1 MASFS
6 DKCFSLLP
14 TKFIWKYQD
23 SNSTNQKFD
32 RTSTRKL
39 ESAFKKNG
47 SDGSLDVKMKGKT
60 YSCSFTTMT
69 WKEDASSSS
78 NRGYRNNRERHITRT
93 PDINSQLQMLMDV
106 EDDKETYLKTHRT
119 TVSPL
124 SIYSFTTHLEPPCTH
139 ITTTTTTTSKSL
151 YPNYSQSISSHPHH
165 SFSLNLSTTTC
176 FSITLYSKRKH
187 RLKRYLRNIQRRT
200 MKRISMVILST
211 WSLFPKH

>member
-78 NRGYRNNRERHITRT
+78 NRGYRNNRERPITRSA
-93 PDINSQLQMLMDV
+93 DINSQLQMLMDV

-124 SIYSFTTHLEPPCTH
+124 SIYSFTTHLEPHAHTSPPPPPPHPNHCIPTIRNPSRH
-139 ITTTTTTTSKSL
+139 ILT
-151 YPNYSQSISSHPHH
+151 
-165 SFSLNLSTTTC
+165 
-176 FSITLYSKRKH
+176 
-187 RLKRYLRNIQRRT
+187 
-200 MKRISMVILST
+200 ILS
-211 WSLFPKH
+211 L